1 MVDTYHDIPFIST
14 DSHCTEPIEL
24 YAERVDE
31 QYRDRVPRIETANGW
46 RTLITEGL
54 DPRKLMT
61 ADEREVAIVGGVDAD
76 ERIRDQ
82 ERDGVT
88 AEVIFPT
95 FALQACFAP
104 EDAGLQLALCRAYN
118 DWAADAFGGKP
129 RLLAVGLVPMLDID
143 AAIVE
148 AERLAAAGVRSLFL
162 PARVPSRPYNDAEYD
177 RFWAVAEGLGLPL
190 TFHSGTGHEP
200 RVVRGP
206 GGAVINYL
214 LGAQLD
220 GPMVLL
226 SLAAGGALDRFPEL
240 RVVTVETGA
249 AWLGW
254 IMTQADQIY
263 EDHIMYARPRL
274 SLKPSELI
282 RRQGHATF
290 MYDPIAINNRHLTGI
305 ETIMWGNDYP
315 HPEGTWPSSQEIA
328 VEQFADVPD
337 DEVRAIVSG
346 TASAVFGFD
355 LSSPDQSR
363 PDQSRSA

>member
-1 MVDTYHDIPFIST
+1 MVDTYRDVPFIST
-14 DSHCTEPIEL
+14 DSHVTEPIEL
-24 YAERVDE
+24 YGERVNAE
-31 QYRDRVPRIETANGW
+31 FRDRVPRIETQDGW
-46 RTLITEGL
+46 RTLLVEGL

-76 ERIRDQ
+76 ERIADQ

-95 FALQACFAP
+95 FALQACFAS

-118 DWAADAFGGKP
+118 DWATDAFSGKP
-129 RLLAVGLVPMLDID
+129 ALARRGHGPDARHRRGHHRGEASRGRGLSFAVPPGARPV
-143 AAIVE
+143 AAVQ
-148 AERLAAAGVRSLFL
+148 RRRVRPVLGRRRGAGRSRS
-162 PARVPSRPYNDAEYD
+162 PSTPGRVTS
-177 RFWAVAEGLGLPL
+177 
-190 TFHSGTGHEP
+190 

-263 EDHIMYARPRL
+263 EDHIMYARPKL

-290 MYDPIAINNRHLTGI
+290 MWDPVAINNRHITGI

-315 HPEGTWPSSQEIA
+315 HPEGTWPSSQEVA
-328 VEQFADVPD
+328 AKQFADVPD
-337 DEVRAIVSG
+337 DELRAIVGG

-355 LSSPDQSR
+355 LN
-363 PDQSRSA
+363 